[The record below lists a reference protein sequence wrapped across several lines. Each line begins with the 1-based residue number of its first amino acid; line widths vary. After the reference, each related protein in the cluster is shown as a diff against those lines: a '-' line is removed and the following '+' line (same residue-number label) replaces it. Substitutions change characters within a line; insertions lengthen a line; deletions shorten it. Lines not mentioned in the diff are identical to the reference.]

1 MERRFIVE
9 RAAENPEHSNDSW
22 HVAFANAQDY
32 AQGQF
37 GIEPWEGRS
46 LASTMTSALI
56 RKRLAF
62 SGALLFFV
70 GMLTGL
76 WAAATLT
83 DTVVVGI
90 PRLALI
96 AHLNALLG
104 GLWLLAVA
112 WSFEFLY
119 YTERGLRRLAIGVAI
134 PAWSN
139 WLVTLFASFLGVTG
153 LTYTGN
159 RANNVIAFLLQA
171 LVVLPTLIASAF
183 WVWGF
188 RERR

>member
-1 MERRFIVE
+1 MNT
-9 RAAENPEHSNDSW
+9 AP
-22 HVAFANAQDY
+22 
-32 AQGQF
+32 
-37 GIEPWEGRS
+37 
-46 LASTMTSALI
+46 L
-56 RKRLAF
+56 RKRLAMA
-62 SGALLFFV
+62 GALLFFV
-70 GMLTGL
+70 GMLNGL

-83 DTVVVGI
+83 GTVVVGI
-90 PRLALI
+90 PRLALV

-112 WSFEFLY
+112 WSFEFLHY
-119 YTERGLRRLAIGVAI
+119 GETGLRRLAIGVGI

-159 RANNVIAFLLQA
+159 RANDVIAFLLQA
-171 LVVLPTLIASAF
+171 LVVIPTLIASAF

>member
-1 MERRFIVE
+1 MT
-9 RAAENPEHSNDSW
+9 DS
-22 HVAFANAQDY
+22 
-32 AQGQF
+32 
-37 GIEPWEGRS
+37 P
-46 LASTMTSALI
+46 I
-56 RKRLAF
+56 RKHLAMG
-62 SGALLFFV
+62 GALLFFV

-76 WAAATLT
+76 WSAAALSG
-83 DTVVVGI
+83 TVVVPL
-90 PRLALI
+90 PRVALI

-119 YTERGLRRLAIGVAI
+119 YSDRGLRRLAIGVAI

-159 RANNVIAFLLQA
+159 RVNDVIAFLLQA
-171 LVVLPTLIASAF
+171 LVVMPTLVACAF

-188 RERR
+188 KHDARSHTK

>member
-1 MERRFIVE
+1 
-9 RAAENPEHSNDSW
+9 
-22 HVAFANAQDY
+22 
-32 AQGQF
+32 
-37 GIEPWEGRS
+37 
-46 LASTMTSALI
+46 MTSSVS

-83 DTVVVGI
+83 GTVVVGM
-90 PRLALI
+90 PRLALA
-96 AHLNALLG
+96 AHLKGLLG
-104 GLWLLAVA
+104 GRWLLAVA
-112 WSFEFLY
+112 WSFEFLHY
-119 YTERGLRRLAIGVAI
+119 SDMGLRRLAIGVGI

-153 LTYTGN
+153 LTYTGY
-159 RANNVIAFLLQA
+159 RANDVIAFFLQV
-171 LVVLPTLIASAF
+171 LVVVPTLIACFF

-188 RERR
+188 KAQTE

>member
-1 MERRFIVE
+1 M
-9 RAAENPEHSNDSW
+9 NS
-22 HVAFANAQDY
+22 
-32 AQGQF
+32 
-37 GIEPWEGRS
+37 
-46 LASTMTSALI
+46 ASI
-56 RKRLAF
+56 RERLAF
-62 SGALLFFV
+62 TGALLFFV
-70 GMLTGL
+70 GTLTGL

-83 DTVVVGI
+83 GTVVVGM

-112 WSFEFLY
+112 WSFEFLCY
-119 YTERGLRRLAIGVAI
+119 SDQGLRRLAIGVAI

-139 WLVTLFASFLGVTG
+139 WLLTLIASFLGVNG

-159 RANNVIAFLLQA
+159 RANDVIAFLLQA
-171 LVVLPTLIASAF
+171 LVVLPTLVACAF

>member
-1 MERRFIVE
+1 M
-9 RAAENPEHSNDSW
+9 NNSK
-22 HVAFANAQDY
+22 
-32 AQGQF
+32 
-37 GIEPWEGRS
+37 
-46 LASTMTSALI
+46 L
-56 RKRLAF
+56 RKRLAMA
-62 SGALLFFV
+62 GALLFFV

-76 WAAATLT
+76 WAAAALT
-83 DTVVVGI
+83 GTVVVGI

-112 WSFEFLY
+112 STLDLLHYGEK
-119 YTERGLRRLAIGVAI
+119 GLGRLAIGVGL

-139 WLVTLFASFLGVTG
+139 WFVTLIASFLGVNG

-159 RANNVIAFLLQA
+159 RANDIIAFLLQA
-171 LVVLPTLIASAF
+171 LVVVPTLIACAF

-188 RERR
+188 RGRNPQ